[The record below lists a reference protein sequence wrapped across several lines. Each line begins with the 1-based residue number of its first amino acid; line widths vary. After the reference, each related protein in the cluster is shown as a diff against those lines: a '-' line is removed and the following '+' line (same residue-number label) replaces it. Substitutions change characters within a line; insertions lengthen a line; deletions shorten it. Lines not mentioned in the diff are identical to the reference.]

1 MASWVNT
8 SNCSPGSSRSPC
20 DKQRRF
26 TPMLYAARSAPGPQR
41 SSRSMTTPSCSSRS
55 INRSVRAE
63 REIARA
69 GAAQDASKAT
79 ASSRRTA
86 KSETHQT
93 QPEPTL
99 VRGSAIRLS
108 AVSRVLCRPSCVS
121 AHRNGGLLSRHL
133 QPMLGNAAF
142 LCQRNQLLSR
152 CLPKSQPIRFT
163 KGRENHSRLTE
174 IFMKPSRSKQS
185 SR

>member
-1 MASWVNT
+1 MCQNRSTCAGLKPPCACSIKLIVDDDGVSKPSRQSWTTWMASWVNT

-133 QPMLGNAAF
+133 Q
-142 LCQRNQLLSR
+142 QRWVCSGYPNW
-152 CLPKSQPIRFT
+152 
-163 KGRENHSRLTE
+163 
-174 IFMKPSRSKQS
+174 
-185 SR
+185 